1 MIRRIYGRKEKS
13 RQGQKEIK
21 SVTETA
27 PHRVTAEKLEL
38 LVTIVGRNKAE
49 YFADLLQSLEVNMQ
63 MTVLGHG
70 TADEKMLVYLGLSE
84 TDKAVIFS
92 IIQSRKVNDAVALLD
107 EKFKTIKDGKGVAF
121 TIPLTSVIGT
131 LIYRFLS
138 NVRVPVKEDK

>member
-1 MIRRIYGRKEKS
+1 MAEKKKVDRVRKKM
-13 RQGQKEIK
+13 K

-27 PHRVTAEKLEL
+27 PNRVTAEKLEL

-121 TIPLTSVIGT
+121 TVPLTSVIGT

>member
-1 MIRRIYGRKEKS
+1 MAEKKKVDRVRKK
-13 RQGQKEIK
+13 IK

-92 IIQSRKVNDAVALLD
+92 IIQSRKVNDAVAFLD

-121 TIPLTSVIGT
+121 TVPLTSVIGT

>member
-1 MIRRIYGRKEKS
+1 MAEKKKVDRVRKK
-13 RQGQKEIK
+13 IK

-27 PHRVTAEKLEL
+27 PNRVTAEKLEL

-49 YFADLLQSLEVNMQ
+49 YYADLLQSLEVNMQ

-121 TIPLTSVIGT
+121 TVPLTSVIGT

>member
-1 MIRRIYGRKEKS
+1 MAEKKKVDRVRKK
-13 RQGQKEIK
+13 IK

-27 PHRVTAEKLEL
+27 PNRVTAEKLEL

-49 YFADLLQSLEVNMQ
+49 YYADLLQSLEVNMQ

-107 EKFKTIKDGKGVAF
+107 EKFKSIKDGKGVAF

>member
-1 MIRRIYGRKEKS
+1 MAEKKKVDRVRKK
-13 RQGQKEIK
+13 IK

-27 PHRVTAEKLEL
+27 PQRVTAEKLEL

-107 EKFKTIKDGKGVAF
+107 EKFKSIKDGKGVAF
-121 TIPLTSVIGT
+121 TVPLTSVIGT

>member
-1 MIRRIYGRKEKS
+1 MAEKKKVDRVRKKM
-13 RQGQKEIK
+13 K

-27 PHRVTAEKLEL
+27 PQRVTAEKLEL

-49 YFADLLQSLEVNMQ
+49 YYADLLQSLEVNMQ

-107 EKFKTIKDGKGVAF
+107 EKFKSIKDGKGVAF
-121 TIPLTSVIGT
+121 TVPLTSVIGT

>member
-1 MIRRIYGRKEKS
+1 MAEKKKVDRVRKK
-13 RQGQKEIK
+13 IK

-27 PHRVTAEKLEL
+27 PQRVTAEKLEL

-121 TIPLTSVIGT
+121 TVPLTSVIGT